1 MSRILKALGERV
13 LLCDGAFGSRIQ
25 AMDLDVERDYQG
37 AENCTELAQ
46 VWRDGD
52 QADQGFRD
60 KVVARI
66 ADLKD
71 DLLARGAQ
79 TEALAC
85 GLFLSQAQDP
95 EDFFMEGDPG

>member
-1 MSRILKALGERV
+1 MRRVVGILVV
-13 LLCDGAFGSRIQ
+13 LAVLVAACGSDPVDGAES
-25 AMDLDVERDYQG
+25 
-37 AENCTELAQ
+37 CTELAQ

-79 TEALAC
+79 TEAVAC

-95 EDFFMEGDPG
+95 EDFFMEGDSG